1 MDCYEFHQKTCF
13 RFKRNVKSDR
23 YDSTYKSILPEVNE
37 AVLDII
43 VLQQDKVD
51 SWFTSTR
58 TFEQHMFHMKVLVV
72 RNTNF
77 GIR

>member
-1 MDCYEFHQKTCF
+1 MT
-13 RFKRNVKSDR
+13 
-23 YDSTYKSILPEVNE
+23 ILPEVNE

-51 SWFTSTR
+51 SRFTSTR
-58 TFEQHMFHMKVLVV
+58 TFEQHMFHMKALVV

>member
-1 MDCYEFHQKTCF
+1 MSSLINTIAHIRVT
-13 RFKRNVKSDR
+13 
-23 YDSTYKSILPEVNE
+23 ILPEVNE

-51 SWFTSTR
+51 PWFTSTR